1 MTFIISISFAQMVR
15 VNAAVNFIVNKKK
28 TNRTVISGNLHYYK
42 IYSNL
47 FRVGIALSCIS
58 HYLHVQKKNC
68 DYKLNNPQIMG
79 EGFEIVFLQVLFPS
93 AWTVNLHS
101 NKACSTPNT
110 TQYYLNYKLKPK
122 SFQYV

>member
-1 MTFIISISFAQMVR
+1 MTFIISISFTQMVR

-58 HYLHVQKKNC
+58 HYLHVQKK
-68 DYKLNNPQIMG
+68 KLW
-79 EGFEIVFLQVLFPS
+79 LQ
-93 AWTVNLHS
+93 T
-101 NKACSTPNT
+101 K
-110 TQYYLNYKLKPK
+110 
-122 SFQYV
+122 